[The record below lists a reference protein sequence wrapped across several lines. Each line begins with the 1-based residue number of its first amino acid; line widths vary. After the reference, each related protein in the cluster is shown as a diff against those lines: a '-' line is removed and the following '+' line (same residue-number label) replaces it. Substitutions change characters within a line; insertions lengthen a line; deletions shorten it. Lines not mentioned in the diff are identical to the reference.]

1 MSARDNHNLALF
13 GAVLIVLGVVYAG
26 MGESYER
33 FHGWIYRSK
42 QPTDFWESIVGYW
55 LAGIF
60 CIVADVLDL
69 PSDRYSFIIYVCI
82 WVGVYS
88 LYRLIRSLIRGN

>member
-1 MSARDNHNLALF
+1 VSARDSHGLALF
-13 GAVLIVLGVVYAG
+13 GVALIVFGVVYAC

-42 QPTDFWESIVGYW
+42 QPWDFWESIVGYW
-55 LAGIF
+55 FVGIS

-69 PSDRYSFIIYVCI
+69 PSDRYSVILFGCFL
-82 WVGVYS
+82 VGVYC
-88 LYRLIRSLIRGN
+88 LYRLLRSLIRGD